1 MVASAVA
8 VPWRTAASVGFR
20 PAARRFDQGRFPRR
34 GLDRRAGERHFEVGM
49 ATLIG
54 DHGEP
59 GLVQDRELGET
70 ARVAASSQRDD
81 LVGIRIAADEIERA
95 FPN

>member
-1 MVASAVA
+1 
-8 VPWRTAASVGFR
+8 
-20 PAARRFDQGRFPRR
+20 
-34 GLDRRAGERHFEVGM
+34 M